1 MPSYRYH
8 AGRMVVTEED
18 GLWRVKIKTKS
29 KQVLLPLNATETNQ
43 AILEAEQLYADAR
56 SLDNTKPRCMQC
68 IHWELIKADCNVGCP
83 EGRMTGGSFA
93 QDCAYFWQHP
103 D

>member
-1 MPSYRYH
+1 MASYRYH

-29 KQVLLPLNATETNQ
+29 KQLLLPLSATEANQ

-56 SLDNTKPRCMQC
+56 SLDSAKPRCMQC

-83 EGRMTGGSFA
+83 EGRMTGGGFA
-93 QDCAYFWQHP
+93 KDCAYFWQHP

>member
-1 MPSYRYH
+1 MASYRYH
-8 AGRMVVTEED
+8 AGRLVVSED
-18 GLWRVKIKTKS
+18 DGSWRAKIKTKTKRVS
-29 KQVLLPLNATETNQ
+29 LPLNAVTPEQ

-56 SLDNTKPRCMQC
+56 SLEDGRPRCMQC
-68 IHWELIKADCNVGCP
+68 IHWEVINADCNVGCL

-93 QDCAYFWQHP
+93 KDCAYFWRNP

>member
-1 MPSYRYH
+1 MASYRYH
-8 AGRMVVTEED
+8 AGRMVVTEE
-18 GLWRVKIKTKS
+18 GGSWRVKIKTKN
-29 KQVLLPLNATETNQ
+29 KQVFLPLNATEINQ

-56 SLDNTKPRCMQC
+56 SLGNTKPRCMQC

-93 QDCAYFWQHP
+93 KDCAYFWQHP